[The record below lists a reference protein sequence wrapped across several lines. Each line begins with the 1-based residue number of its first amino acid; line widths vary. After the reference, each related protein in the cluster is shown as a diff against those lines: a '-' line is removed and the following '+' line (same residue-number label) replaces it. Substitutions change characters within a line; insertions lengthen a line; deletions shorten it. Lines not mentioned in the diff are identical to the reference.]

1 MYYGFEFSRGS
12 AFLNT
17 SALAASD
24 VP

>member
-17 SALAASD
+17 SALADSD